1 MVEHSIPARY
11 ISFHDDMA
19 AFFSIE
25 NFPKLH
31 ACNPNFR
38 LDILICY
45 NRPKLRFC
53 SLISDTKTCFR
64 TSTLLLSK

>member
-25 NFPKLH
+25 NFPKLR

-38 LDILICY
+38 QTYID
-45 NRPKLRFC
+45 
-53 SLISDTKTCFR
+53 
-64 TSTLLLSK
+64 LL